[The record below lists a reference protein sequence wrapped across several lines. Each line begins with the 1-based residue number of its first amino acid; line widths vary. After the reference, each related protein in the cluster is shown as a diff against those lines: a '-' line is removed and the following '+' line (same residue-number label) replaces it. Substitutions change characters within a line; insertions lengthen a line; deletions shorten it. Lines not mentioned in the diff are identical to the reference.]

1 MPAATKLTPEM
12 FVGLARQSGLIEGET
27 LRLALREIRFDP
39 KNLAD
44 TPRLADFLIERQ
56 LLTRWQADKLLQGRN
71 KGFLLGK
78 YRLLSHLGTGGMS
91 AVYLAEHRLM
101 RRRVAIK
108 VLPKASARGASH
120 LERFHKEAQAV
131 AALDH
136 RNIVR
141 AYDVDQEGDIHFL
154 VMEYVSGRS
163 LQDIVASEGPLPP
176 IPAAE
181 YIRQA
186 AEGLNQA
193 HKSNLVHRD
202 IKPANLLLDDR
213 GTIKV
218 LDLGL
223 VRFFDERDD
232 SSITRR
238 HDEKVLGT
246 ADYLSPEQ
254 ALDSHS
260 VDVRSDVYSLGC
272 TFYFLLAG
280 QPPFSEG
287 SLAARLLAHQTK
299 EPTSLAE
306 IAPQVPV
313 GLVTIVRRMMAKR
326 PEDRFQSAREVSQ
339 VLADWLREHG
349 GETWAEMHPVVGG
362 AVAGLTYSSPPATTD
377 PGSATGISAPPGPQ
391 SSESSAPAS
400 GSEWSEGRSW
410 PATPVV
416 AEQGALPSR
425 NPSAGD
431 SAPLAPSPMPPL
443 ESCTDPLFGGSPEE
457 EASPEFAAFLRQ
469 TSEAEHPAEGR
480 AQGAPVPPA
489 VAPTSEAVSVPP
501 TAGTVPSPF
510 PASSPPSSTGVG
522 ETARPATTTPR
533 SSPAGS
539 SPAGS
544 SPAEEASAADDALAD
559 TRVIQGSLPAVPP
572 QEATRPSPRL
582 REKPK
587 GSPSSAAPLPPAKR
601 PVEPSLPQTPR
612 LESSPAKAP
621 LGEPLLPEFS
631 DDADAAASHETLVMP
646 AVIPPVELA
655 APAIPPSG
663 APAPINPGSPDPD
676 QNAAASWIAESERP
690 LRRAARK
697 GGRPASVP
705 PRPAAGDLSAVP
717 PKTTDTAPE
726 SRHRL
731 WWIVGAN
738 ALLALLTVGLWFT
751 FGPGKAKP
759 TKPSSKSESADLGTG
774 GKTKGTGKKRRT
786 GNSPDDDLPST
797 GATASV
803 SRRELRVGPS
813 ETYQSLAA
821 ALAEAKKFQPSS
833 RSARQTILLPPGRL
847 AERIT
852 LDQTWPR
859 GLIIRGQGTILAPP
873 GPEPVVSV
881 VASQGEL
888 PNFQLEDLEIDATDK
903 DTAIRLAGNL
913 EASRFV
919 NLSIRGFSREGVS
932 LEGVQ
937 SFGGVPVVFERIV
950 IQEAAQAQAVGF
962 ELIRRGEVGNNRI
975 RLRGCRLL
983 GPLAAGLRARDEAID
998 VEIEETIFH
1007 QAKHGVHLQG
1017 ANPNWRNLLLAANT
1031 FHQVGQG
1038 VVFDNMP
1045 GPATDGL
1052 SFFNNLFVESVE
1064 RDAIVA
1070 QGFNEAVFLQMFAS
1084 NPGGIDFNWTTR
1096 PAANPPVPNELPS
1109 LFVARNGR
1117 YGVQPQFVS
1126 IDPRSDD
1133 FLRPAP
1139 GSPQGD
1145 VGQAEALL
1153 PKKRFGNQVGAVRPR

>member
-1 MPAATKLTPEM
+1 MPPATKITPEM
-12 FVGLARQSGLIEGET
+12 FVGLARQSGLIDGET
-27 LRLALREIRFDP
+27 LRLVLREIRFDQ
-39 KNLAD
+39 KNVAD
-44 TPRLADFLIERQ
+44 TPRVADFLIDRQ

-163 LQDIVASEGPLPP
+163 LQEIVASEGPLAP

-223 VRFFDERDD
+223 VRFFDERED

-260 VDVRSDVYSLGC
+260 VDIRSDVYSLGC

-287 SLAARLLAHQTK
+287 TLAARLLAHQTRK
-299 EPTSLAE
+299 PTALAE
-306 IAPQVPV
+306 IAPRVPE
-313 GLVTIVRRMMAKR
+313 GLSDIVRRMMAKR

-339 VLADWLREHG
+339 VLVDWLRENG

-362 AVAGLTYSSPPATTD
+362 AVAGLGYSTPPASAES
-377 PGSATGISAPPGPQ
+377 GVATGSSTAPGAKP
-391 SSESSAPAS
+391 SESVPPA
-400 GSEWSEGRSW
+400 GTADWSEGRGW
-410 PATPVV
+410 PGESHIPVEGGVPSSRDRLSEGISTP
-416 AEQGALPSR
+416 G
-425 NPSAGD
+425 
-431 SAPLAPSPMPPL
+431 PMPYEQSSDDRPR
-443 ESCTDPLFGGSPEE
+443 PGE
-457 EASPEFAAFLRQ
+457 EASPEFEEFLRQ
-469 TSEAEHPAEGR
+469 TSNADDPGGR
-480 AQGAPVPPA
+480 WSRTAPVSDS
-489 VAPTSEAVSVPP
+489 VAPLSEAVPVAPSQG
-501 TAGTVPSPF
+501 ALPSP
-510 PASSPPSSTGVG
+510 SSPGVRSESEG
-522 ETARPATTTPR
+522 SERKAAADSATTPV
-533 SSPAGS
+533 SPV
-539 SPAGS
+539 SP
-544 SPAEEASAADDALAD
+544 PPAADDALAD
-559 TRVIQGSLPAVPP
+559 TRVLSVPVAASPATPP
-572 QEATRPSPRL
+572 AESRSIEPVSGEGGPPEPKPFAAPVQPPAAPAEGELLLGAIGEEGEAEAT
-582 REKPK
+582 
-587 GSPSSAAPLPPAKR
+587 
-601 PVEPSLPQTPR
+601 
-612 LESSPAKAP
+612 
-621 LGEPLLPEFS
+621 
-631 DDADAAASHETLVMP
+631 HETLVMP
-646 AVIPPVELA
+646 AVTAPIELEPQTPAGPPTLQTAPPVAEPDEA
-655 APAIPPSG
+655 AV
-663 APAPINPGSPDPD
+663 PG
-676 QNAAASWIAESERP
+676 WMAESENPR
-690 LRRAARK
+690 RRGSRKAVRAALT
-697 GGRPASVP
+697 S
-705 PRPAAGDLSAVP
+705 PRIPQKEPAAATPSVTRDA
-717 PKTTDTAPE
+717 AAE
-726 SRHRL
+726 SRRRL
-731 WWIVGAN
+731 LWIVGGN
-738 ALLALLTVGLWFT
+738 ALLALLTVGIWFT

-759 TKPSSKSESADLGTG
+759 AKTNPSAESSNRGTG
-774 GKTKGTGKKRRT
+774 GKTKGGSKKRRNGT
-786 GNSPDDDLPST
+786 APEDDFPAT
-797 GATASV
+797 GATPTV
-803 SRRELRVGPS
+803 SRRELRVGPT
-813 ETYQSLAA
+813 ETYKSLAA
-821 ALAEAKKFQPSS
+821 ALAEAKNFQASS
-833 RSARQTILLPPGRL
+833 RSARQTIVLPGGML

-852 LDQTWPR
+852 LDQSWPR
-859 GLIIRGQGTILAPP
+859 GVVIKGQGTVLAPS

-888 PNFQLEDLEIDATDK
+888 PNFQLEDVVIDATGK
-903 DTAIRLAGNL
+903 ETGIRLAGNL
-913 EASRFV
+913 ESSRFA
-919 NLSIRGFSREGVS
+919 NLSIRGFSREGVL

-937 SFGGVPVVFERIV
+937 SFGGVPVVFERIL
-950 IQEAAQAQAVGF
+950 IEGATQPQAVGF
-962 ELIRRGEVGNNRI
+962 EMTRRGDLGNNRI

-983 GPLAAGLRARDEAID
+983 GPLAAGVRARDEAID
-998 VEIEETIFH
+998 VEVEETIFH
-1007 QAKHGVHLQG
+1007 QSKVGLHLQG
-1017 ANPNWRNLLLAANT
+1017 SNPNWRNLLMAANT

-1052 SFFNNLFVESVE
+1052 SFFNNLFVESAE
-1064 RDAIVA
+1064 RDASVA

-1096 PAANPPVPNELPS
+1096 SAANPPVPSELPS
-1109 LFVARNGR
+1109 LFVARSGR

-1126 IDPRSDD
+1126 VDPGSDD

-1139 GSPQGD
+1139 GSPQGN

>member
-12 FVGLARQSGLIEGET
+12 FVGLARQSGLIDAET
-27 LRLALREIRFDP
+27 LRQALRGIRFDS
-39 KNLAD
+39 KNIAD
-44 TPRLADFLIERQ
+44 TPQVADLLVARQ

-71 KGFLLGK
+71 KGFHLGK

-163 LQDIVASEGPLPP
+163 LQDIVASEGPFQP

-272 TFYFLLAG
+272 TFFFLLAG
-280 QPPFSEG
+280 HPPFSEG
-287 SLAARLLAHQTK
+287 TLAARLLAHQTK
-299 EPTSLAE
+299 EPPSLAE
-306 IAPQVPV
+306 IAPQVPA
-313 GLVTIVRRMMAKR
+313 GLVAIVRRMMAKR
-326 PEDRFQSAREVSQ
+326 PEDRFQSAREVAQ
-339 VLADWLREHG
+339 VLAEWLREHG
-349 GETWAEMHPVVGG
+349 GDTWAEMHPVVGG
-362 AVAGLTYSSPPATTD
+362 AVAGLPYGSPSHSSPTGGEAGVTT
-377 PGSATGISAPPGPQ
+377 GSSTAPSPKPVEPPQ
-391 SSESSAPAS
+391 SSGGAD
-400 GSEWSEGRSW
+400 WSPSLGW
-410 PATPVV
+410 PAESPAVIEEAAIPAPEMSPGGHTPVTPP
-416 AEQGALPSR
+416 AIDSR
-425 NPSAGD
+425 AVSGI
-431 SAPLAPSPMPPL
+431 AP
-443 ESCTDPLFGGSPEE
+443 DEE
-457 EASPEFAAFLRQ
+457 ESPEFAAFLRR
-469 TSEAEHPAEGR
+469 TSEADEPAGER
-480 AQGAPVPPA
+480 TQVEPAPSSIVAPPESTPANPQSVPPA
-489 VAPTSEAVSVPP
+489 EFLPGLRA
-501 TAGTVPSPF
+501 TVPG
-510 PASSPPSSTGVG
+510 TDGN
-522 ETARPATTTPR
+522 
-533 SSPAGS
+533 
-539 SPAGS
+539 
-544 SPAEEASAADDALAD
+544 ASAAAAPPEASLSGGPLVSDDALAD
-559 TRVIQGSLPAVPP
+559 TRVLSAPAVPP
-572 QEATRPSPRL
+572 PPQDNL
-582 REKPK
+582 RHDTTSQDNVTQPTFAR
-587 GSPSSAAPLPPAKR
+587 GSITPEPLPGQPAPTEPPPVSTPPVESTARPSSAEEFLVDFAD
-601 PVEPSLPQTPR
+601 
-612 LESSPAKAP
+612 
-621 LGEPLLPEFS
+621 GERAE
-631 DDADAAASHETLVMP
+631 ASHETLVMP
-646 AVIPPVELA
+646 AVKPQPQSPPVSPPVGLPPPPPMTNESGPDL
-655 APAIPPSG
+655 APA
-663 APAPINPGSPDPD
+663 
-676 QNAAASWIAESERP
+676 WFVESERP
-690 LRRAARK
+690 ARRAPRSGAGATPAPARAVQK
-697 GGRPASVP
+697 DAPASP
-705 PRPAAGDLSAVP
+705 
-717 PKTTDTAPE
+717 TTSQGSSPE
-726 SRHRL
+726 SRRRL

-738 ALLALLTVGLWFT
+738 ALLTLLTLGVWFT
-751 FGPGKAKP
+751 WGPGKS
-759 TKPSSKSESADLGTG
+759 KPSQGPAKSGSTDRTSA
-774 GKTKGTGKKRRT
+774 GKNKGSGKKKGAPKT
-786 GNSPDDDLPST
+786 PDDD
-797 GATASV
+797 AASSGPTISA
-803 SRRELRVGPS
+803 SRRDLRVGPS
-813 ETYQSLAA
+813 ETYKSLAA
-821 ALAEAKKFQPSS
+821 ALAEAKNFRPSS
-833 RSARQTILLPPGRL
+833 RSARQTITLPAGVL

-852 LDQTWPR
+852 VDQTWPR
-859 GLIIRGQGTILAPP
+859 GLIIKGKGTVLAPP

-881 VASQGEL
+881 LVSQGEL
-888 PNFQLEDLEIDATDK
+888 PNFQLEDLEIDATGK
-903 DTAIRLAGNL
+903 ETAIRLVGNL

-919 NLSIRGFSREGVS
+919 NLSIHGFARDAVA

-937 SFGGVPVVFERIV
+937 SFGGVPVIFERLTIRG
-950 IQEAAQAQAVGF
+950 AAQPTAVGF
-962 ELIRRGEVGNNRI
+962 DLTRRGEQGNNRI
-975 RLRGCRLL
+975 RIRGCRLL
-983 GPLAAGLRARDEAID
+983 APLAAGIRARDDALD
-998 VEIEETIFH
+998 VEVEETIFH
-1007 QAKHGVHLQG
+1007 QAKIGLHLQG
-1017 ANPNWRNLLLAANT
+1017 ANPNWRNLLLASNT
-1031 FHQVGQG
+1031 FYQVGQG

-1052 SFFNNLFVESVE
+1052 SFFNNLFVESAE

-1096 PAANPPVPNELPS
+1096 PAPNPPVPNEIPS
-1109 LFVARNGR
+1109 LFVARSGR

-1126 IDPRSDD
+1126 LDPASEE

-1139 GSPQGD
+1139 GSPQGN
-1145 VGQAEALL
+1145 VGQAEALF
-1153 PKKRFGNQVGAVRPR
+1153 PKKRFGNQIGAVRPR

>member
-27 LRLALREIRFDP
+27 LRLALREIPFDA
-39 KNLAD
+39 KNVAD
-44 TPRLADFLIERQ
+44 TPQVADFLVERQ

-163 LQDIVASEGPLPP
+163 LQDIVASEGPFQP

-272 TFYFLLAG
+272 TFFFLLAG
-280 QPPFSEG
+280 HPPFSEG
-287 SLAARLLAHQTK
+287 TLAARLLAHQTK
-299 EPTSLAE
+299 EPPSLAE
-306 IAPQVPV
+306 IAPQGPP
-313 GLVTIVRRMMAKR
+313 GLVALVRRLMAKR
-326 PEDRFQSAREVSQ
+326 PEDRFQSARDVAQ
-339 VLADWLREHG
+339 VLADWLRENG
-349 GETWAEMHPVVGG
+349 GDIWAEMHPVVGG
-362 AVAGLTYSSPPATTD
+362 AVAGLTYGSSPVGGEAGWTT
-377 PGSATGISAPPGPQ
+377 GSSTAPPSKTIEAPR
-391 SSESSAPAS
+391 SSS
-400 GSEWSEGRSW
+400 GTDWSPRQGW
-410 PATPVV
+410 PAETPSVV
-416 AEQGALPSR
+416 AGTLLP
-425 NPSAGD
+425 P
-431 SAPLAPSPMPPL
+431 PELAPVRPSQVTPPVI
-443 ESCTDPLFGGSPEE
+443 DNRAGPGIGPDEE
-457 EASPEFAAFLRQ
+457 ESPEFAAFLRR
-469 TSEAEHPAEGR
+469 TSEADQAAGGR
-480 AQGAPVPPA
+480 AQVQPVAPSSAPLPESIPATPQGESPPPFLPGAPATVPGADDRSSAAAAPPQVSPPLQSSGSDDALGDTRVLSAPAAPTSSPDSPPQDSGQQSKVTVPPLAGEPVAVAPVP
-489 VAPTSEAVSVPP
+489 VAPVSLAPVPLEPVP
-501 TAGTVPSPF
+501 TQ
-510 PASSPPSSTGVG
+510 PPPLSTAPV
-522 ETARPATTTPR
+522 EF
-533 SSPAGS
+533 S
-539 SPAGS
+539 
-544 SPAEEASAADDALAD
+544 
-559 TRVIQGSLPAVPP
+559 SLPAAEEELLVDF
-572 QEATRPSPRL
+572 AD
-582 REKPK
+582 
-587 GSPSSAAPLPPAKR
+587 GSRA
-601 PVEPSLPQTPR
+601 E
-612 LESSPAKAP
+612 
-621 LGEPLLPEFS
+621 
-631 DDADAAASHETLVMP
+631 ASHETLVMP
-646 AVIPPVELA
+646 SVKAQPQSPPVPLPGSLPPSPSPPVE
-655 APAIPPSG
+655 SG
-663 APAPINPGSPDPD
+663 PEPAPT
-676 QNAAASWIAESERP
+676 WIVETERP
-690 LRRAARK
+690 VRRAARSAVRATPGPPRAAQK
-697 GGRPASVP
+697 EASVSS
-705 PRPAAGDLSAVP
+705 PRSPGAS
-717 PKTTDTAPE
+717 PE
-726 SRHRL
+726 SRRRL

-738 ALLALLTVGLWFT
+738 ALLTLLTLGIWFT
-751 FGPGKAKP
+751 WGPGKS
-759 TKPSSKSESADLGTG
+759 KPSQGSSKTGSADRNSA
-774 GKTKGTGKKRRT
+774 GKSKGAGRKKGTAKA
-786 GNSPDDDLPST
+786 PDDD
-797 GATASV
+797 TASSGPTISA

-813 ETYQSLAA
+813 DSYKSLAA
-821 ALAEAKKFQPSS
+821 ALAEAKNFRPSS
-833 RSARQTILLPPGRL
+833 RSARQTITLPPGVL

-852 LDQTWPR
+852 VDQTWPR
-859 GLIIRGQGTILAPP
+859 GLIIKGQGTVLAPA
-873 GPEPVVSV
+873 GAEPVVSV
-881 VASQGEL
+881 IASQGDL
-888 PNFQLEDLEIDATDK
+888 PNFQLEGVEIDASGK
-903 DTAIRLAGNL
+903 ETAIRLGGNL

-919 NLSIRGFSREGVS
+919 DLTIHGFAREAVA

-937 SFGGVPVVFERIV
+937 SFGGVPVIFERLTIRG
-950 IQEAAQAQAVGF
+950 AAQSTAVGF
-962 ELIRRGEVGNNRI
+962 ELTRRGEQGNNRI

-983 GPLAAGLRARDEAID
+983 GPLAAGIRARDDALDLE
-998 VEIEETIFH
+998 VEETIFH
-1007 QAKHGVHLQG
+1007 QAKIGLHLQG
-1017 ANPNWRNLLLAANT
+1017 TNPNWRNLLLASNT
-1031 FHQVGQG
+1031 FYQVGQG

-1045 GPATDGL
+1045 GSATDGL
-1052 SFFNNLFVESVE
+1052 SFFNNLFVESAE

-1096 PAANPPVPNELPS
+1096 PAANPPVPNEIPS
-1109 LFVARNGR
+1109 LFVARSGR

-1126 IDPRSDD
+1126 VDPASDD

-1139 GSPQGD
+1139 GSPQGN
-1145 VGQAEALL
+1145 VGQAEALF
-1153 PKKRFGNQVGAVRPR
+1153 PKKRFGNQIGAVRPR